1 MTGLSPKSVAAKSWL
16 AHLDPSDIL
25 RFKDVFEIRKRPYG
39 KESPQVLSLTNR
51 GIMERDI
58 SSNEGQLAESYDN
71 YQVVE
76 PGDFVLNPMD
86 LLSGWVARSPVEGVV
101 SNAYFVFRLS
111 QKAVKDGQ
119 SPRFYEYVLQ
129 SYYKNGILE
138 PFGKGVGRP
147 ESGGGRWTINAET
160 LGTLAF
166 PRVNSMSQNSIV
178 EFLDREIAQIETLAM
193 KYKQLIGVLNSM
205 RKSVIYSACTKG
217 LRQNVKLEETGLNWL
232 GKIPGHWKATP
243 LKWVTK
249 LQTGS
254 TPEGGEFS
262 ETSGRPWIRPDDLD
276 ERGLPSK
283 ATRFFEESALR
294 NNEARP
300 GTTLV
305 CAIGA
310 TLGKTG
316 WIDEPAYFNQQI
328 TATTSNSATLTDR
341 YLYWSLTCAIDGMK
355 EISVGNT
362 LPILNND
369 KHGTLKI
376 GIPPVAEQNE
386 ISQFLDRQTSR
397 IDALIDLSNKAL
409 EALAERR
416 SALISEAVTGKL
428 NLGSK

>member
-1 MTGLSPKSVAAKSWL
+1 MTGFSPKNVAAISWL

-39 KESPQVLSLTNR
+39 KESPKVLSLTNR
-51 GIMERDI
+51 GIVERDI

-111 QKAVKDGQ
+111 QKALKDGQ
-119 SPRFYEYVLQ
+119 SPRFYEYALQ
-129 SYYKNGILE
+129 SYYKNRILE

-147 ESGGGRWTINAET
+147 ESGGGRWTINSET
-160 LGTLAF
+160 LGTMAF
-166 PRVNSMSQNSIV
+166 PRLNSISQNSIV
-178 EFLDREIAQIETLAM
+178 KFLDREIAQIETLAT
-193 KYKQLIGVLNSM
+193 KYKQLIGALNST
-205 RKSVIYSACTKG
+205 RKSLIYSACTKG
-217 LRQNVKLEETGLNWL
+217 LQQNVILEETGLNWL
-232 GKIPGHWKATP
+232 GKIPGHWVATP
-243 LKWVTK
+243 LKWVTQ

-262 ETSGRPWIRPDDLD
+262 ETFGKPWIRPDDLN

-300 GTTLV
+300 GSTLV
-305 CAIGA
+305 CAIG
-310 TLGKTG
+310 TVGKTG
-316 WIDEPAYFNQQI
+316 WIDEPAHFNQQI
-328 TATTSNSATLTDR
+328 TSITSKSGSLTDR
-341 YLYWSLTCAIDGMK
+341 YLYWSLTSAIDGMK
-355 EISVGNT
+355 ELSVGNT

-376 GIPPVAEQNE
+376 GIPPVGEQDE
-386 ISQFLDRQTSR
+386 ISQLLDRQTSR
-397 IDALIDLSNKAL
+397 IDALTDLSNKAL
-409 EALAERR
+409 DALAERR
-416 SALISEAVTGKL
+416 SVLISGAVTGKL
-428 NLGSK
+428 NSGSK